1 MADIMHEDDLHG
13 EIADLRE
20 RLTRLEERL
29 TPVGMTPEK
38 QRNPLAKEVDE
49 HFAALDAAART
60 RPIGKIKAW
69 FYFRSEHSQFLG
81 DEEEEL
87 AALLAL
93 PSDALAG
100 SLAGLAHPAR
110 IEIFKALLD
119 GKKDSNSLLKAAGL
133 NTTGQLYHHLREM
146 EEVGLVVRHGR
157 NLWALENLH
166 AFALA
171 MVVGK
176 ALMDWRG
183 EGKAGRR

>member
-1 MADIMHEDDLHG
+1 MPEEDLLRAV
-13 EIADLRE
+13 ADLRE
-20 RLTRLEERL
+20 RVARLEAGG
-29 TPVGMTPEK
+29 TTTSVTPEK
-38 QRNPLAKEVDE
+38 QSNPLVQEVDE
-49 HFAALDAAART
+49 RFDERPEEARKRT
-60 RPIGKIKAW
+60 IGRLQCR
-69 FYFRSEHSQFLG
+69 FYFRSAHSQYQG
-81 DEEEEL
+81 DESTDFE
-87 AALLAL
+87 ALLTQ
-93 PSDALAG
+93 PSDAIAR

-119 GKKDSNSLLKAAGL
+119 GKKDSVSLLKAAGL

-176 ALMDWRG
+176 ALMEWRG
-183 EGKAGRR
+183 EGKEGRR